1 MLRIRMGIVRWQT
14 LVVMA
19 GLCAI
24 ACLIWKDQQGRIH
37 ELRAG
42 DSIRL
47 VLGPPAGEEEL
58 PILPEG
64 DPIIDLGGDKH
75 LVGDKPRPHFFT
87 DASILLAGGSQ
98 PQEESSTPADEPTG
112 DAPILEKK
120 IVFSFSK
127 TPWDVALTRFAELA
141 ELQLIL
147 QFKPPGTFDYT
158 STKAYTIP
166 EALDILNEVLIAQ
179 GFVVLRT
186 DRFLTLA
193 ALDQPL
199 PINQVPVVAVED
211 LPKRGRNEFV
221 TIIRRLKFADP
232 AGIEPEVKRLL
243 GPHGLYQAV
252 SPLKM
257 IRITDQVSRLME
269 SLPLV
274 DELDNAAQPKP
285 QPPQPPA
292 PPKSR
297 KTYSL
302 SNLPP
307 ERAITM
313 AKSILGLA
321 GTMEPGPDGKSVIAV
336 LTDAE
341 HSVVEPFWKEFDG
354 TSATNDT
361 PVERS
366 FALKD
371 ARAEGVVS
379 LLKGLYDEKKS
390 SVSIA
395 GDSVANV
402 VVAKGP
408 GLVVEEI
415 GKLIEKLEFQAKE
428 NAPVQA
434 VYRVMGDAKSLT
446 SQLQAAYPVRDFPGT
461 SVTLGDDG
469 KSILVVATPTVQAR
483 VKDAISKMGASISGE
498 TGEKTEVIRLQH
510 ASADKLATTLSTV
523 FPKTTTGASFGAEAS
538 TNAIVIHAPAGLL
551 ESITQVV
558 KGLDLEPSLMGL
570 RDKVEEIF
578 EPRNERAAS
587 LIKSAESL
595 YPTSTNVVLA
605 PAGRGEKII
614 ISAPAT
620 LLPKVKGTLELL
632 DKAAEPAERPSER
645 VYNLRYAT
653 VAEMT
658 QTLTALFPPAEFK
671 IRFVPDAR
679 NGRFFVMTT
688 DEQLHERVA
697 EMINQ
702 LDAPS
707 KDSESVEIYVPKS
720 SPTALLVTSLTKVF
734 GTDATKPTFEVQP
747 DGKGIVIRATREL
760 QARISDLLAK
770 IDVEPT
776 DPELVPVEDLY
787 KVKFGKAAD
796 LANALEKLYPPAATG
811 VKIATETGS
820 NVLIITAP
828 KETLDR
834 IKSLL
839 EKVDVPGDAQMK
851 IETYTPQSVTP
862 TAIVSVLSSIKID
875 GIGTMVQSSDG
886 RTLIVSANPRGHE
899 RIKSLIERL
908 DAQEVTNQTVRKAYK
923 IENST
928 ASSIVSMLT
937 PLFPASSQ
945 SGATIVADPS
955 GKQIVVQAGEKTH
968 EAIAE
973 LVKQAD
979 VAHPIEEFSIQSK
992 FVPAL
997 SLYSQIYSI
1006 FGGVDGTRLTY
1017 DTGSNRVT
1025 IAATKT
1031 MKERIIALAD
1041 RSDHRSSSSDLQ
1053 DQEHPFGMGLHR
1065 AQRSFSECGDGDRP
1079 HVRAIQSVSHRDGSC
1094 RPA

>member
-1 MLRIRMGIVRWQT
+1 M
-14 LVVMA
+14 
-19 GLCAI
+19 
-24 ACLIWKDQQGRIH
+24 
-37 ELRAG
+37 
-42 DSIRL
+42 
-47 VLGPPAGEEEL
+47 PA
-58 PILPEG
+58 
-64 DPIIDLGGDKH
+64 
-75 LVGDKPRPHFFT
+75 T
-87 DASILLAGGSQ
+87 DA
-98 PQEESSTPADEPTG
+98 PA
-112 DAPILEKK
+112 LEKK

-199 PINQVPVVAVED
+199 PINQVPVIAVED

-221 TIIRRLKFADP
+221 TIVRRLKFADP
-232 AGIEPEVKRLL
+232 TAIEPEVKRLL

-257 IRITDQVSRLME
+257 IRITDQVSRLVE

-297 KTYSL
+297 KTYAL
-302 SNLPP
+302 ANLPP
-307 ERAITM
+307 ERAIAM
-313 AKSILGLA
+313 AKSIMGLT

-341 HSVVEPFWKEFDG
+341 HLLVEPFWKEFDG
-354 TSATNDT
+354 TSATNDA

-371 ARAEGVVS
+371 ARAEGVVG
-379 LLKGLYDEKKS
+379 LLEGLYEDKKS

-395 GDSVANV
+395 GDNVANV

-415 GKLIEKLEFQAKE
+415 GKLVEKLETQAKE

-434 VYRVMGDAKSLT
+434 VYRVMGDAKGLT
-446 SQLQAAYPVRDFPGT
+446 TQLQAAYPARDFPGT

-498 TGEKTEVIRLQH
+498 TGEKTEVVRLQH
-510 ASADKLATTLSTV
+510 ASADKLATTLATV
-523 FPKTTTGASFGAEAS
+523 FPKATTGASFGAEAS
-538 TNAIVIHAPAGLL
+538 SNTIVIHAPAGLL

-578 EPRNERAAS
+578 EPKNEKAAS

-605 PAGRGEKII
+605 PAGRSEKII

-632 DKAAEPAERPSER
+632 DKAAEPSERPSQR
-645 VYNLRYAT
+645 VYNLRHAT
-653 VAEMT
+653 VAEMI
-658 QTLTALFPPAEFK
+658 QTLTALFPVAEFK

-679 NGRFFVMTT
+679 NGRFFVMTP

-702 LDAPS
+702 LDVPS
-707 KDSESVEIYVPKS
+707 MDSVAVEIYVPKS
-720 SPTALLVTSLTKVF
+720 TPTALLVTSLAKVF
-734 GTDATKPTFEVQP
+734 GTDATKPTFEAQP
-747 DGKGIVIRATREL
+747 
-760 QARISDLLAK
+760 
-770 IDVEPT
+770 
-776 DPELVPVEDLY
+776 
-787 KVKFGKAAD
+787 
-796 LANALEKLYPPAATG
+796 TG
-811 VKIATETGS
+811 RGS
-820 NVLIITAP
+820 
-828 KETLDR
+828 
-834 IKSLL
+834 
-839 EKVDVPGDAQMK
+839 
-851 IETYTPQSVTP
+851 
-862 TAIVSVLSSIKID
+862 
-875 GIGTMVQSSDG
+875 
-886 RTLIVSANPRGHE
+886 
-899 RIKSLIERL
+899 
-908 DAQEVTNQTVRKAYK
+908 
-923 IENST
+923 
-928 ASSIVSMLT
+928 
-937 PLFPASSQ
+937 
-945 SGATIVADPS
+945 
-955 GKQIVVQAGEKTH
+955 
-968 EAIAE
+968 
-973 LVKQAD
+973 
-979 VAHPIEEFSIQSK
+979 
-992 FVPAL
+992 
-997 SLYSQIYSI
+997 
-1006 FGGVDGTRLTY
+1006 
-1017 DTGSNRVT
+1017 
-1025 IAATKT
+1025 
-1031 MKERIIALAD
+1031 
-1041 RSDHRSSSSDLQ
+1041 
-1053 DQEHPFGMGLHR
+1053 
-1065 AQRSFSECGDGDRP
+1065 
-1079 HVRAIQSVSHRDGSC
+1079 
-1094 RPA
+1094 